1 MTLQRPVTIAHERRR
16 KDLHERRISN
26 LLQQVPC
33 HSEKCSGSGLIARWL
48 AAGLALVVCGWVLPV
63 RAQDAESPSTASPSA
78 PKPAADEREL
88 PEERRKKKE
97 KDGDAGARSDD
108 DDAPPSVPMTVGA
121 RLMAGVESESERPAG
136 GQTDPAQKEYGFTVR
151 QIRLRVKG
159 DLAELFRVNVSFDL
173 GDALDESP
181 SADQPLYV
189 RTATIQ
195 YRPSRELRVQVG
207 RFKRPFS
214 HLELESASD
223 LPILRRG
230 LFNGLAIEDNQWGDR
245 AIGVM
250 ASGRFKAPKLRWYLS
265 LTNPDW
271 STSLPTEGIDVMGRV
286 EWAIVKG
293 LVLGANGGYK
303 HVTIGDDE
311 LDDLA
316 YGGDVSLKLGDARF
330 LLESNDAALPFETAR
345 PRGRG
350 VLFLFDY
357 ELELNPSLALS
368 PTFFAE
374 YADADTRVSQNES
387 LRLVFGLN
395 LLALSGFR
403 IMPQVDIVR
412 SIGDTSAAN
421 PWLESETLS
430 LIFSLVL

>member
-1 MTLQRPVTIAHERRR
+1 MA
-16 KDLHERRISN
+16 
-26 LLQQVPC
+26 
-33 HSEKCSGSGLIARWL
+33 
-48 AAGLALVVCGWVLPV
+48 
-63 RAQDAESPSTASPSA
+63 
-78 PKPAADEREL
+78 
-88 PEERRKKKE
+88 
-97 KDGDAGARSDD
+97 
-108 DDAPPSVPMTVGA
+108 VGA
-121 RLMAGVESESERPAG
+121 RLMAGVEHQSERPAG
-136 GQTDPAQKEYGFTVR
+136 GQTDPAQKEYGFTIR

-159 DLAELFRVNVSFDL
+159 ELAELFRVNVSFDL
-173 GDALDESP
+173 ADALDESP
-181 SADQPLYV
+181 STNSPLYV
-189 RTATIQ
+189 RTATLE
-195 YRPSRELRVQVG
+195 YRPSRELRLRVG

-230 LFNGLAIEDNQWGDR
+230 LFNGLAIEDNEWGDR

-250 ASGRFKAPKLRWYLS
+250 ASGRLKAPKLRWYLS

-271 STSLPTEGIDVMGRV
+271 STSLPTEGVDVMGRV
-286 EWAIVKG
+286 EWTILKG
-293 LVLGANGGYK
+293 LVLGANAGYK
-303 HVTIGDDE
+303 HITIGDDE
-311 LDDLA
+311 LDDFA
-316 YGGDVSLKLGDARF
+316 YGGDVSLKLGDAHF
-330 LLESNDAALPFETAR
+330 LIESNDAALPFETAR

-357 ELELNPSLALS
+357 ELELAPSLALQ

-374 YADADTRVSQNES
+374 YADANTSVSQNES
-387 LRLVFGLN
+387 LRLVLAVN

-403 IMPQVDIVR
+403 IIPQVDIVR